1 MVRDGGGS
9 ETALI
14 RMIRQLTADGWECH
28 VAISGPARLA
38 AEYGAAGAVLHI
50 VPLERLTTS
59 GTAGRWL
66 RYLLRW
72 PVSVARLA
80 VLARRLRVDV
90 IHSNA
95 LHSLY
100 GWAVAALV
108 RRPHVWHAREIVVQS
123 SAALRLERAL
133 ARRFATVAVA
143 ISQAVAAQL
152 DPGNVV
158 EVTDEPDPDD
168 FSPVRAGRFRASLG
182 IGDAVPLVG
191 AATRIDTW
199 KGVDVL
205 LDAMPLLR
213 SLVPDVE
220 VVIAGGPVVGKEAYF
235 AQLASRAAA
244 LGVRWLGARDDV
256 PDLLAD
262 LDVYVQPSTSPEPF
276 GLGIVEALTSGC
288 PVVATAAG
296 GPLEILG
303 AAPPSA
309 GRLVPMGDA
318 PALASAIGS
327 LLSSAGPS
335 TAASRRSRPRLRSS
349 GPGDFPS
356 LFAAVAAGGRR
367 WRPAGGA

>member
-1 MVRDGGGS
+1 
-9 ETALI
+9 
-14 RMIRQLTADGWECH
+14 MIRQLTADGWECH

-38 AEYGAAGAVLHI
+38 AEYDAAGAVLH
-50 VPLERLTTS
+50 VVAMERLTTS
-59 GTAGRWL
+59 GTAGRWV

-72 PVSVARLA
+72 PVSVARLCA
-80 VLARRLRVDV
+80 LARRLHADV
-90 IHSNA
+90 IHTNA

-123 SAALRLERAL
+123 SAALRLERLL
-133 ARRFATVAVA
+133 ARRFATVVIA

-152 DPGNVV
+152 EPGNVV
-158 EVTDEPDPDD
+158 EVTDEPDPHE
-168 FSPVRAGRFRASLG
+168 FAPARAGHFRSALG

-205 LDAMPLLR
+205 LDAVPRLR
-213 SLVPDVE
+213 SLVPGVE
-220 VVIAGGPVVGKEAYF
+220 VVVAGGPVPGKEAYG
-235 AQLASRAAA
+235 ARLAERAAR
-244 LGVRWLGARDDV
+244 LGVRWLGPRDDV
-256 PDLLAD
+256 PQLLAD
-262 LDVYVQPSTSPEPF
+262 LDVYVQPSTAPEPF

-303 AAPPSA
+303 AAPPAA

-318 PALASAIGS
+318 EALAGAVAEVLEDG
-327 LLSSAGPS
+327 GPS
-335 TAASRRSRPRLRSS
+335 STDGRRSRPRLRSS

-356 LFAAVAAGGRR
+356 LFAAVAAGGRGY
-367 WRPAGGA
+367 RPPPASSA